1 MAQSKPAMRYHV
13 LLEGGRLEF
22 VEMPASHSY
31 QLTALLQR
39 LHKEIGKLTAENV
52 PSLAQPIAECD
63 ALEIVHKDYSVLSG
77 LDYMIRLERSFS
89 SVRENHYPLIAL
101 LTEIRALLA
110 QLEQW
115 YEEAEELAQ

>member
-1 MAQSKPAMRYHV
+1 MAKSNPAMRYHI
-13 LLEGGRLEF
+13 LQHGDRLEF
-22 VEMPASHSY
+22 VEMPASHAY
-31 QLTALLQR
+31 QLTALHQR

-52 PSLAQPIAECD
+52 PALAQAIAECD
-63 ALEIVHKDYSVLSG
+63 NLEIVHKEYAVTSG

-89 SVRENHYPLIAL
+89 EIREQSYPLISL

-115 YEEAEELAQ
+115 YEEWEDRA

>member
-1 MAQSKPAMRYHV
+1 VAETRPAMRYHI
-13 LLEGGRLEF
+13 LLNDGRPEF
-22 VEMPASHSY
+22 VEMPASHAY

-52 PSLAQPIAECD
+52 PPLAEAIAECD
-63 ALEIVHKDYSVLSG
+63 ALEIVHTDYAVTSG
-77 LDYMIRLERSFS
+77 LEYLTRLERAFS
-89 SVRENHYPLIAL
+89 SIRETRYPLISL

-115 YEEAEELAQ
+115 YEEAEDRP